1 MLSLVLWKEGHPARL
16 LVREHVKKPSSATED
31 RPREAPC
38 QLIYCQLQH
47 KCIRTSC
54 TTNLHQ
60 QFDVH
65 VMELTIIDGCVVND
79 ATACERCKCSQQS
92 RPSTSFVDNMID
104 LPRRNF
110 IKTKVCDKVPEGCR
124 LPLFSEFPLGGLS
137 ERKPPCQ
144 KPSRSVQSFRFNTG
158 L

>member
-1 MLSLVLWKEGHPARL
+1 MLSLVLWKEGHPACL
-16 LVREHVKKPSSATED
+16 LVREHVKKPSSATAD
-31 RPREAPC
+31 GPREALC

-54 TTNLHQ
+54 TTNLQ

-65 VMELTIIDGCVVND
+65 VMELIIIDGCVVND
-79 ATACERCKCSQQS
+79 ATACDPRKCSQQS
-92 RPSTSFVDNMID
+92 RTSTSFVDNMID

-110 IKTKVCDKVPEGCR
+110 IKTKVCDKVPEGYR
-124 LPLFSEFPLGGLS
+124 LPLFLEFPLGGLS

-144 KPSRSVQSFRFNTG
+144 KPSRSVQPFRFNTG